1 MQSFFLI
8 ELKAEMADLEK
19 ADHMIAEFAHA
30 KLWSEETLFQIRLVL
45 EEIMINVIS
54 HGSDGLNTPQISL
67 RLGQENGIIT
77 MEIADNGKPY
87 DPLDASPPDI
97 ASALDDRPIGGL
109 GVYLVRQLMD
119 DVSYCHDK
127 GWNKLTLTKTIS

>member
-19 ADHMIAEFAHA
+19 ADRMIAEFAHA
-30 KLWSEETLFQIRLVL
+30 NSWSEETLFQIRLVL

-54 HGSDGLNTPQISL
+54 HGSNGLETPQISL
-67 RLGQENGIIT
+67 RLGQDNGIIT
-77 MEIADNGKPY
+77 MAIADNGKPY
-87 DPLDASPPDI
+87 DPLSAPPPDI
-97 ASALDDRPIGGL
+97 DSALDDRPIGGL

-119 DVSYCHDK
+119 DVSYCHERE
-127 GWNKLTLTKTIS
+127 WNKLTLTKAIS